1 MEESIKIIQHTEE
14 VHSGIRH
21 GRILNEDVQLGK
33 CFESFVDRQ
42 KSKGITA

>member
-33 CFESFVDRQ
+33 CFDR
-42 KSKGITA
+42 KAKVSRRKV